1 MITIGNKIIRNLG
14 SKFLILYGK
23 IFKENKE
30 APNSTSKKFR
40 KLTVRFVHSVA
51 HGIAIDYLG
60 TETYA
65 KLPLKI
71 LRFFL
76 R

>member
-1 MITIGNKIIRNLG
+1 MEIRSLEILG
-14 SKFLILYGK
+14 RKFLILYEN

-30 APNSTSKKFR
+30 TPNSTGKSR

-51 HGIAIDYLG
+51 HGIAIGYLG

-65 KLPLKI
+65 KLPLKM
-71 LRFFL
+71 LRLLL